1 MSYNN
6 IVDTYSAAGSGDPNV
21 TLCNDIYIVHYTHI
35 ESFVCECVCVCVCV
49 FLLFPRI
56 RRSPDV
62 WAITTKSLLSLPRLE
77 THRQTDRY
85 THTDTHTHTQIN
97 MVVLMKNTHSLS
109 F

>member
-49 FLLFPRI
+49 C
-56 RRSPDV
+56 
-62 WAITTKSLLSLPRLE
+62 
-77 THRQTDRY
+77 
-85 THTDTHTHTQIN
+85 
-97 MVVLMKNTHSLS
+97 VLTFSQD
-109 F
+109 